1 MKRKLIK
8 FSNYSFCITL
18 PKKAVETLGWKKGEN
33 VEVVFNSRS
42 KNIVVSKDTEITKE
56 TAKPKEKNTKKQDIK
71 PIPKLRW

>member
-1 MKRKLIK
+1 MKRRLIK

-18 PKKAVETLGWKKGEN
+18 PKKAVDALGWKKGEN

-42 KNIVVSKDTEITKE
+42 KNIVVSKDKEPVKGTPVTKG
-56 TAKPKEKNTKKQDIK
+56 KNTPKQDIK

>member
-1 MKRKLIK
+1 MKRRLIK

-18 PKKAVETLGWKKGEN
+18 PKKAVDTLGWKKGEN

-42 KNIVVSKDTEITKE
+42 KNIVVSKDKE
-56 TAKPKEKNTKKQDIK
+56 PAPKTPASKEKNTPKQDIK